1 MDDSTTTSGA
11 TAYREFYLP
20 GTFQFGHGPG
30 RIERFLRRT
39 FGRRD
44 GEDRPTVVVGGRE
57 FYLPGTP
64 DVRPVTRRKAT

>member
-1 MDDSTTTSGA
+1 MDDSPSSSGA
-11 TAYREFYLP
+11 TATVEFYLP
-20 GTFQFGHGPG
+20 ATFQFRNEPG
-30 RIERFLRRT
+30 RIERFFRRT

-64 DVRPVTRRKAT
+64 DVRPATRRKAT